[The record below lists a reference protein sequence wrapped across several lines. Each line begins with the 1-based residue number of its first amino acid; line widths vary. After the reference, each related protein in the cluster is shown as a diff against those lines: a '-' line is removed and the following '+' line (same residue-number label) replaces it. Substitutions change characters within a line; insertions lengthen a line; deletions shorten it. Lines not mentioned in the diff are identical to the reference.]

1 MGWAPSHR
9 LVLDSFLELLRDRA
23 GAQVSPHSPDPM
35 GNPWGL
41 APASPFLPHH
51 ARGRWGGSGQV
62 PLRLSS
68 RQHPRRIG
76 PFPKDH
82 SMGMGSASATGVL
95 SREEMLRTAATP
107 CSLRHCQCDRR
118 QLRPAPSDPER
129 HPAPAPSLF
138 YLFPAAA
145 SSRAFLP
152 SLSFPFFL
160 YFGTACCNKYPN
172 RCFNSWC
179 RPWFV
184 GGLFGMGLE
193 GPVLGR
199 GRIFGCIHQ
208 TWWRAGHTA
217 RPTRIYRAP
226 WLELD

>member
-1 MGWAPSHR
+1 MRGREEEPCLHHGVKPALHHAPREGQPDPRGLTLPFPSSRLLPPLRLHLHVGWAPSHR
-9 LVLDSFLELLRDRA
+9 LMLDSFLGLLQDHAR
-23 GAQVSPHSPDPM
+23 AQVLPHSPDPM

-51 ARGRWGGSGQV
+51 AQGGWGGSGQV

-68 RQHPRRIG
+68 RQHPHRIG
-76 PFPKDH
+76 PFPREH
-82 SMGMGSASATGVL
+82 SMGTGSASTTGIL
-95 SREEMLRTAATP
+95 SREEMLQPPATP
-107 CSLRHCQCDRR
+107 CSLCHCQCDRR
-118 QLRPAPSDPER
+118 QLHSTPLDPER

-172 RCFNSWC
+172 R
-179 RPWFV
+179 
-184 GGLFGMGLE
+184 
-193 GPVLGR
+193 
-199 GRIFGCIHQ
+199 
-208 TWWRAGHTA
+208 
-217 RPTRIYRAP
+217 
-226 WLELD
+226 